1 MSSRRVETGLPKPSI
16 VSDNRPDGVSR
27 RRCLSLI
34 GLLGAVPLAGC
45 FEPLY
50 GQRVAETGTDLR
62 ASLQTVQVAEAGD
75 RTAQVFRNEL
85 LFLLRGGKSGADPL
99 YRLEYRIAQR
109 VSAVSVQVLSD
120 VPQSYILT
128 LTVVYTL
135 WDIGE
140 DRVVLNGSSF
150 ANASFSFSNQRF
162 ANARAQLDAQQRA
175 AKVIAGE
182 VRTRI
187 ATFMASGTA

>member
-1 MSSRRVETGLPKPSI
+1 MSSRKAETGLSRTMSAI
-16 VSDNRPDGVSR
+16 DGPAGRISR

-34 GLLGAVPLAGC
+34 GLLSAVPLAGC

-50 GQRVAETGTDLR
+50 GQRVTETGTDLR
-62 ASLQTVQVAEAGD
+62 TSLQTITVAAAGD

-85 LFLLRGGKSGADPL
+85 LFLLRGGKDGANPL

-135 WDIGE
+135 WDIGQ

-162 ANARAQLDAQQRA
+162 ANSRAQLDAQQRA

-182 VRTRI
+182 VRTRL

>member
-1 MSSRRVETGLPKPSI
+1 MSSRKVETGPHRTEVASETPS
-16 VSDNRPDGVSR
+16 DRVSR

-50 GQRVAETGTDLR
+50 GQRVTETGTDLQ
-62 ASLQTVQVAEAGD
+62 ASLQTVQVVNAGD

-85 LFLLRGGKSGADPL
+85 LFLLRGGKEGADPL
-99 YRLEYRIAQR
+99 YRLEYKISQR

-135 WDIGE
+135 WDIRQ